1 MVDAAIP
8 TVPISSRLSPADSAH
23 RASSAPVRS
32 PDISN
37 GSKPESVTITH
48 LAEIV
53 RWLDHVTDGSR
64 CYLATEEQ
72 VLVSSILRAYPEE
85 FAQHLELGAAR
96 AHGGFRSRNCSTWP
110 TAEPPT
116 TSRTG
121 SSSPTGHTVRAKRPE
136 RVGPS
141 TGSPMTRQQRQAR
154 ALGDPTRHSIF
165 RYVAAKRRPV
175 DVAELTAHVGLHHN
189 AVRQHLARLVDAGLV
204 EEASAP
210 PQGRGRPRLVY
221 TVAPNVDSRW
231 GVVGPYEQLTVLMS
245 EIIRSG
251 DSSVVVGERAG
262 RSASVDAAVASD
274 ASADSIDVLVEQ
286 MARFG
291 FEPTATQRG
300 DDVDVVLHV
309 CPFETDR
316 ARRS

>member
-1 MVDAAIP
+1 
-8 TVPISSRLSPADSAH
+8 
-23 RASSAPVRS
+23 
-32 PDISN
+32 
-37 GSKPESVTITH
+37 
-48 LAEIV
+48 
-53 RWLDHVTDGSR
+53 
-64 CYLATEEQ
+64 
-72 VLVSSILRAYPEE
+72 
-85 FAQHLELGAAR
+85 
-96 AHGGFRSRNCSTWP
+96 
-110 TAEPPT
+110 
-116 TSRTG
+116 
-121 SSSPTGHTVRAKRPE
+121 
-136 RVGPS
+136 
-141 TGSPMTRQQRQAR
+141 MTRQQRQAR

-309 CPFETDR
+309 CPFETTALVDPDTVCGLHLGM
-316 ARRS
+316 ARGVAAARGGLVVDELIRNDPRDAQCVLRCRTEPRHIEHPTE